1 MSIWYRD
8 ALLFKAT
15 ADVNH
20 LVFREEIQT
29 IRKVAGRSSYE
40 GIERVIRALD
50 TAKKRLDANVNF
62 DLAMELL
69 LLEIQE
75 NG

>member
-1 MSIWYRD
+1 MAPNAD
-8 ALLFKAT
+8 FCHFGAL
-15 ADVNH
+15 
-20 LVFREEIQT
+20 E
-29 IRKVAGRSSYE
+29 
-40 GIERVIRALD
+40 

-69 LLEIQE
+69 LLEVQE